1 MSSTLASV
9 ILALSRSLELTIVV
23 KATVILLIG
32 LAAAQMARR
41 AQASVR
47 HLALAATFATVIALP
62 LLSVAGPAIA
72 VSIPIEQSPTAET
85 QRVGEPATVTP
96 AATVSGVSRESDS
109 RSSLPTLSAS
119 AILRLAWIAGAVTL
133 LASLASGLWRLG
145 RLRRQALPLPE
156 LAPVAEAIAR
166 DAGIRRRVEV
176 LEHER
181 LPAPVMCGIWRP
193 AILLPAEARGWTD
206 ADRRRALVHEMEHV
220 RRGDWA
226 WQIAVQAAC
235 AVYWFHPLVWIASRR
250 LGLEAERACDD
261 AVVRVG
267 ERTDYADQLV
277 LLARRM
283 TTPNPAAIVG
293 MAVRSDLSARVTAL
307 LDDTQRRGRAGLV
320 AAAAAVTISV
330 ALVLAVAPVRAIAF
344 SPTPSLRPGSGRAA
358 GEQGGRRREP
368 ERRVRGLDRAIYE
381 ASENG
386 DIGEIDELLRAGA
399 NVNSAIDGDGSPLI
413 AAARTARLA
422 VVRHLLD
429 RGADPNMPV
438 SGDGSPLIAAAGAGS
453 VDVVSLLIDRGASVD
468 QVVPGDENALIQA
481 CVEGHLEVVKLLVA
495 RGANV
500 NARVWAPQG
509 SAPRDGEW
517 RTPLSA
523 ARRGRNVAVVEFLQS
538 AGARD

>member
-1 MSSTLASV
+1 
-9 ILALSRSLELTIVV
+9 
-23 KATVILLIG
+23 
-32 LAAAQMARR
+32 
-41 AQASVR
+41 
-47 HLALAATFATVIALP
+47 
-62 LLSVAGPAIA
+62 
-72 VSIPIEQSPTAET
+72 
-85 QRVGEPATVTP
+85 
-96 AATVSGVSRESDS
+96 
-109 RSSLPTLSAS
+109 
-119 AILRLAWIAGAVTL
+119 
-133 LASLASGLWRLG
+133 
-145 RLRRQALPLPE
+145 
-156 LAPVAEAIAR
+156 
-166 DAGIRRRVEV
+166 
-176 LEHER
+176 
-181 LPAPVMCGIWRP
+181 
-193 AILLPAEARGWTD
+193 
-206 ADRRRALVHEMEHV
+206 MEHV

-250 LGLEAERACDD
+250 LCLEAERACDD

-283 TTPNPAAIVG
+283 TAPNPAAIVG

-320 AAAAAVTISV
+320 AAVAAVTISA
-330 ALVLAVAPVRAIAF
+330 ALVLAVAPVRAVAF
-344 SPTPSLRPGSGRAA
+344 SPTPSAE
-358 GEQGGRRREP
+358 EQGGRRRAP

-399 NVNSAIDGDGSPLI
+399 NVNSVIDGDGSPLI

-429 RGADPNMPV
+429 RGADPNMAV
-438 SGDGSPLIAAAGAGS
+438 SGDGSPLIAAAGTGA
-453 VDVVSLLIDRGASVD
+453 VDVVSLLLDRGASVD

-509 SAPRDGEW
+509 DGPRQGEW
-517 RTPLSA
+517 RTPLGV
-523 ARRGRNVAVVEFLQS
+523 ARREGHAAVVEFLLP
-538 AGARD
+538 AGARE